1 MPTYNVINDS
11 HRRILMSKDQLLTAV
26 IEFCK
31 EYKMAESTFGR
42 KAVNDGKFVSRLR
55 TGARVT
61 PETFEKVKKFINSSG
76 NVKSIQIDNQNLHVL
91 PKEDNVD
98 DKNLFDEKS
107 KSKKKN
113 FRFFDN
119 RQKYL
124 LFVSTC
130 SEKEVIS
137 KRIGMELGHIKP
149 KPPAIR
155 IFDAGMG
162 DGTVLAGVMREMHH
176 RYPTMPFYIS
186 GKEISLED
194 VRICLSKM
202 SDRLFEHPAS
212 VLVFTNLFY
221 SEAPW
226 LKPKSMASSNSMV
239 WKEVALQG
247 GSSHE
252 FAEQLNELRGFLD
265 ENWQAGHSPK
275 TGNPIYERPTVL
287 IIYREDHK
295 FLLSDVIP
303 KQDVKKADYDLVLA
317 SQPYRLRVSSEVKS
331 RNVLLP
337 LVRSLGR
344 GGRIIG
350 IHSSGDDPGHQI
362 LKEIWPNDN
371 PFVSDRHS
379 LLKAVKNELGSDA
392 RHYNIKANSDNRSIF
407 KYTMH
412 SLPSELEASI
422 GTSTLFAAWN
432 AATYVGQIDE
442 QRLEAAMKS
451 VDYLSITQKALKKYG
466 GLWFN
471 DESYTISRKND

>member
-1 MPTYNVINDS
+1 
-11 HRRILMSKDQLLTAV
+11 MSKDQLLTAV

-31 EYKMAESTFGR
+31 EHKMAESTFGR

-76 NVKSIQIDNQNLHVL
+76 NVKSLEIDNQDLHVL
-91 PKEDNVD
+91 PKDDNVD
-98 DKNLFDEKS
+98 DKNIFDEKS

-344 GGRIIG
+344 GGRLIG

>member
-1 MPTYNVINDS
+1 
-11 HRRILMSKDQLLTAV
+11 MSKDQLLTAV

-31 EYKMAESTFGR
+31 EHKMAESTFGR

-76 NVKSIQIDNQNLHVL
+76 NIKSIEIDNQNLHVL

-98 DKNLFDEKS
+98 DKNIFDEKS

-149 KPPAIR
+149 NPPAIR

-344 GGRIIG
+344 GGRLIG

>member
-1 MPTYNVINDS
+1 
-11 HRRILMSKDQLLTAV
+11 MSKDQLLTAV
-26 IEFCK
+26 IEFCQ

-362 LKEIWPNDN
+362 LREIWPNDN

>member
-1 MPTYNVINDS
+1 MINDS
-11 HRRILMSKDQLLTAV
+11 YRRFFMSKDQLLTAV
-26 IEFCK
+26 IEFCQ
-31 EYKMAESTFGR
+31 EHKMAESTFGR

-442 QRLEAAMKS
+442 QRLETAMKS

>member
-1 MPTYNVINDS
+1 
-11 HRRILMSKDQLLTAV
+11 MSKDRLLTAV

-31 EYKMAESTFGR
+31 EHKMAESTFGR

-61 PETFEKVKKFINSSG
+61 PETFEKVKKFINSYG
-76 NVKSIQIDNQNLHVL
+76 NVKSIEIDNQNLHVL

-98 DKNLFDEKS
+98 DKNIFDEKS

-113 FRFFDN
+113 FRVFDN

-422 GTSTLFAAWN
+422 VTSTLFAAWN

>member
-1 MPTYNVINDS
+1 
-11 HRRILMSKDQLLTAV
+11 MSKDQLLTAV

-31 EYKMAESTFGR
+31 EHKMAESTFGR

-98 DKNLFDEKS
+98 DKKIFDEKS

-295 FLLSDVIP
+295 FLLSNVIP

>member
-1 MPTYNVINDS
+1 
-11 HRRILMSKDQLLTAV
+11 MSKDQLLTAV
-26 IEFCK
+26 IEFCQ

-98 DKNLFDEKS
+98 DKNIFDEKS

-471 DESYTISRKND
+471 DESYTISMKNH

>member
-1 MPTYNVINDS
+1 
-11 HRRILMSKDQLLTAV
+11 MSKDQLLTAV
-26 IEFCK
+26 IEFCQ

-119 RQKYL
+119 RKKYL

>member
-1 MPTYNVINDS
+1 
-11 HRRILMSKDQLLTAV
+11 MSKDQLLTAV
-26 IEFCK
+26 IEFCQ
-31 EYKMAESTFGR
+31 EHKMAESTFGR

-76 NVKSIQIDNQNLHVL
+76 NVKSKEIDTQNLHVL
-91 PKEDNVD
+91 PKADNVD
-98 DKNLFDEKS
+98 DKNIFDEKS

>member
-1 MPTYNVINDS
+1 
-11 HRRILMSKDQLLTAV
+11 MSKDQLLTAV
-26 IEFCK
+26 IEFCQ

-76 NVKSIQIDNQNLHVL
+76 NVKSLQIDNQNLHVL

>member
-1 MPTYNVINDS
+1 
-11 HRRILMSKDQLLTAV
+11 MSKDQLLTAV

-61 PETFEKVKKFINSSG
+61 PETFEKIKKFINSSG
-76 NVKSIQIDNQNLHVL
+76 NVKSIEIDNQNLHVL

>member
-1 MPTYNVINDS
+1 
-11 HRRILMSKDQLLTAV
+11 MSKDRLLTAV

-31 EYKMAESTFGR
+31 EHKMAESTFGR

-98 DKNLFDEKS
+98 DKKIFDEKS

-344 GGRIIG
+344 GGRLIG

>member
-1 MPTYNVINDS
+1 
-11 HRRILMSKDQLLTAV
+11 MSKYQLLTAV
-26 IEFCK
+26 IEFCQ

-76 NVKSIQIDNQNLHVL
+76 NVKSIEIDNQNLHVL

-98 DKNLFDEKS
+98 DKNIFDEKS

-337 LVRSLGR
+337 LVRSLER
-344 GGRIIG
+344 GGRLIG

>member
-1 MPTYNVINDS
+1 
-11 HRRILMSKDQLLTAV
+11 MSKDQLLTAV
-26 IEFCK
+26 IEFCQ

-442 QRLEAAMKS
+442 QRLEAAMKT

>member
-1 MPTYNVINDS
+1 
-11 HRRILMSKDQLLTAV
+11 MSKDQLLTAV

-61 PETFEKVKKFINSSG
+61 PETFEKVKKFINRSG
-76 NVKSIQIDNQNLHVL
+76 NVKSIEIDNQNLHVL

-98 DKNLFDEKS
+98 DKNIFDEKS

-344 GGRIIG
+344 GGRLIG

-442 QRLEAAMKS
+442 QRLETAMRS
-451 VDYLSITQKALKKYG
+451 VDYLSITQQALKKYG

>member
-1 MPTYNVINDS
+1 
-11 HRRILMSKDQLLTAV
+11 MSKDQLLTAV

-31 EYKMAESTFGR
+31 EHKMAESTFGR

-76 NVKSIQIDNQNLHVL
+76 NIKSIEIDNQNLHVL

-98 DKNLFDEKS
+98 DKNIFDEKS

-344 GGRIIG
+344 GGRLIG

-442 QRLEAAMKS
+442 QRLEEAMKS

>member
-1 MPTYNVINDS
+1 
-11 HRRILMSKDQLLTAV
+11 MSKDQLLTAV

-31 EYKMAESTFGR
+31 EHKMAESTFGR

-76 NVKSIQIDNQNLHVL
+76 NIKSLEIDNQNLHVL

-98 DKNLFDEKS
+98 DKNIFDEKS

-176 RYPTMPFYIS
+176 RYPTMPFYVS

-344 GGRIIG
+344 GGRLIG

>member
-1 MPTYNVINDS
+1 
-11 HRRILMSKDQLLTAV
+11 MSKDQLLTAV

-76 NVKSIQIDNQNLHVL
+76 NVKSIEIDNQNLHVL

-98 DKNLFDEKS
+98 DKNIFDEKS

-303 KQDVKKADYDLVLA
+303 KQDIKKADYDLVLA

-337 LVRSLGR
+337 LVKSLGR
-344 GGRIIG
+344 GGRLIG

-442 QRLEAAMKS
+442 QRLETAMRS

>member
-1 MPTYNVINDS
+1 
-11 HRRILMSKDQLLTAV
+11 MSKDQLLTAV
-26 IEFCK
+26 IEFCQ

-471 DESYTISRKND
+471 DESYTISSVNIISSSLLVLRFLT

>member
-1 MPTYNVINDS
+1 
-11 HRRILMSKDQLLTAV
+11 MSKDQLLTAV

-31 EYKMAESTFGR
+31 DHKMAESTFGR

-76 NVKSIQIDNQNLHVL
+76 NIKSIEIDNQNLHVL

-98 DKNLFDEKS
+98 DKNIFDEKS

>member
-1 MPTYNVINDS
+1 
-11 HRRILMSKDQLLTAV
+11 MSKDQLLTAV
-26 IEFCK
+26 IEFCQ
-31 EYKMAESTFGR
+31 ENKMAESTFGR

-76 NVKSIQIDNQNLHVL
+76 NVKSIEIDNQNLHVL

-149 KPPAIR
+149 EPPAIR

-295 FLLSDVIP
+295 FLLNDVIP

-379 LLKAVKNELGSDA
+379 LLKAVKNELGSDS

-412 SLPSELEASI
+412 SLPSELESSI

>member
-1 MPTYNVINDS
+1 
-11 HRRILMSKDQLLTAV
+11 MSKDQLLTAV
-26 IEFCK
+26 IEFCQEHK
-31 EYKMAESTFGR
+31 IAESTFGR

-61 PETFEKVKKFINSSG
+61 PETFEKVKKFINSSV
-76 NVKSIQIDNQNLHVL
+76 NIKSIEIDNQNLHVL

-98 DKNLFDEKS
+98 DKNIFDEKS

-344 GGRIIG
+344 GGRLIG

-442 QRLEAAMKS
+442 QRLESAMKS

>member
-1 MPTYNVINDS
+1 
-11 HRRILMSKDQLLTAV
+11 MSNDQLLTAV

-76 NVKSIQIDNQNLHVL
+76 NVKSIEIDNQNLHVL

>member
-1 MPTYNVINDS
+1 
-11 HRRILMSKDQLLTAV
+11 MSKDQLLTAV

-31 EYKMAESTFGR
+31 EHKMAESTFGR

-55 TGARVT
+55 TGARGT

-76 NVKSIQIDNQNLHVL
+76 NVKSIEIDNQNLHVL
-91 PKEDNVD
+91 PKDDSVD
-98 DKNLFDEKS
+98 DKNIFDEKS

-155 IFDAGMG
+155 IFDAGIG
-162 DGTVLAGVMREMHH
+162 DGTVLAGVIREMHH

-344 GGRIIG
+344 GGRLIG

-442 QRLEAAMKS
+442 QRLETAMKS

>member
-1 MPTYNVINDS
+1 
-11 HRRILMSKDQLLTAV
+11 MSKDQLLTAV

-31 EYKMAESTFGR
+31 EHKMAESTFGR

-76 NVKSIQIDNQNLHVL
+76 NIKSIEIDNQNLHVL

-98 DKNLFDEKS
+98 DKNIFDEKS

-149 KPPAIR
+149 NPPAIR

-176 RYPTMPFYIS
+176 RYPTMPFYVS

-344 GGRIIG
+344 GGRLIG

>member
-1 MPTYNVINDS
+1 M
-11 HRRILMSKDQLLTAV
+11 ILIGDFFMSKDQLLTAV

-31 EYKMAESTFGR
+31 EHKMAESTFGR

-76 NVKSIQIDNQNLHVL
+76 NVKSIEIDNQNLHVL

-98 DKNLFDEKS
+98 DKKIFDEKS

-176 RYPTMPFYIS
+176 RYPTMPFYVS

-239 WKEVALQG
+239 WKEVAIQG

-344 GGRIIG
+344 GGRLIG

-407 KYTMH
+407 NYTMH

>member
-1 MPTYNVINDS
+1 
-11 HRRILMSKDQLLTAV
+11 MSKDQLLTAV
-26 IEFCK
+26 IEFCQ
-31 EYKMAESTFGR
+31 ENKMAESTFGR

-76 NVKSIQIDNQNLHVL
+76 NVKSIEIDNQNLHVL

-149 KPPAIR
+149 EPPAIR

-295 FLLSDVIP
+295 FLLNDVIP

-379 LLKAVKNELGSDA
+379 LLKAVKNELGSDS

>member
-1 MPTYNVINDS
+1 
-11 HRRILMSKDQLLTAV
+11 MSKDQLLTAV

-31 EYKMAESTFGR
+31 EHKMAESTFGR

-76 NVKSIQIDNQNLHVL
+76 NIKSLEIDNQNLHVL

-98 DKNLFDEKS
+98 DKNIFDEKS

-344 GGRIIG
+344 GGRLIG

-442 QRLEAAMKS
+442 QRLETAMRS

>member
-1 MPTYNVINDS
+1 MINDS
-11 HRRILMSKDQLLTAV
+11 YRRFFMSKDQLLTAV

-61 PETFEKVKKFINSSG
+61 PETFEKVKKFINSFG

-252 FAEQLNELRGFLD
+252 FAEQLNELRDFLD

-295 FLLSDVIP
+295 FLLSNVIP

>member
-1 MPTYNVINDS
+1 
-11 HRRILMSKDQLLTAV
+11 MSKDQLLTAV

-31 EYKMAESTFGR
+31 EHKMAESTFGR

-344 GGRIIG
+344 GGRLIG

-442 QRLEAAMKS
+442 QRLETAMRS

-471 DESYTISRKND
+471 DESYTISKKND

>member
-1 MPTYNVINDS
+1 M
-11 HRRILMSKDQLLTAV
+11 ILIGDFFMSKDQLLTAV

-76 NVKSIQIDNQNLHVL
+76 NVKTIEIDNQNLHVL

-98 DKNLFDEKS
+98 DKNIFDEKS

>member
-1 MPTYNVINDS
+1 
-11 HRRILMSKDQLLTAV
+11 MSKDQLLTAV
-26 IEFCK
+26 IEFCQ

-98 DKNLFDEKS
+98 DNNLFDEKS

-295 FLLSDVIP
+295 FLLSNVIP

-442 QRLEAAMKS
+442 QRLEAAMKT

>member
-1 MPTYNVINDS
+1 
-11 HRRILMSKDQLLTAV
+11 MSKDQLLTAV

-76 NVKSIQIDNQNLHVL
+76 NIKSIEIDNQNLHVL

-98 DKNLFDEKS
+98 DKNIFDEKS

-344 GGRIIG
+344 GGRLIG

-442 QRLEAAMKS
+442 QRLETAMRS

-471 DESYTISRKND
+471 DESYIISRKND

>member
-1 MPTYNVINDS
+1 
-11 HRRILMSKDQLLTAV
+11 MSKDQLLTAV
-26 IEFCK
+26 IEFCQ

-76 NVKSIQIDNQNLHVL
+76 NVKSIQIDNQDLHVL

>member
-1 MPTYNVINDS
+1 
-11 HRRILMSKDQLLTAV
+11 MSKDQLLTAV

-76 NVKSIQIDNQNLHVL
+76 NVKSIEIDNQNLHVL

-98 DKNLFDEKS
+98 DKKIFDEKS

-344 GGRIIG
+344 GGRLIG

-471 DESYTISRKND
+471 DESYTISKKND

>member
-1 MPTYNVINDS
+1 
-11 HRRILMSKDQLLTAV
+11 MSKDQLLTAV

-76 NVKSIQIDNQNLHVL
+76 NIKSLEIDNQNLHVL
-91 PKEDNVD
+91 PKEDNVN
-98 DKNLFDEKS
+98 DKNIFDEKS

>member
-1 MPTYNVINDS
+1 
-11 HRRILMSKDQLLTAV
+11 MSKDQLLTAV

-76 NVKSIQIDNQNLHVL
+76 NVKSIEIDNQNLHVL

-98 DKNLFDEKS
+98 DKKIFDEKS

>member
-1 MPTYNVINDS
+1 
-11 HRRILMSKDQLLTAV
+11 MSKDQLLTAV

-76 NVKSIQIDNQNLHVL
+76 NVKSLEIDNQDLHVL
-91 PKEDNVD
+91 PKNDNAE
-98 DKNLFDEKS
+98 DKNIFDEKS

>member
-1 MPTYNVINDS
+1 
-11 HRRILMSKDQLLTAV
+11 MSKDQLLTAV

-42 KAVNDGKFVSRLR
+42 KAINDGKFVSRLR

-76 NVKSIQIDNQNLHVL
+76 NVKSIEIDNQNLHVL

-98 DKNLFDEKS
+98 DKNIFDEKS

-362 LKEIWPNDN
+362 LREIWPNDN

>member
-1 MPTYNVINDS
+1 
-11 HRRILMSKDQLLTAV
+11 MSKDQLLTAV

-76 NVKSIQIDNQNLHVL
+76 NVKSIGIDNQNLHVL

-98 DKNLFDEKS
+98 DKNIFDEKS